1 MARVLREK
9 VLSGYN
15 GNLKTL
21 YVTDSRGDFVK
32 HTNGVF
38 VTVERKMAPVEQEGE
53 AVVAHLTTET
63 DFDKEI
69 YLVDTPVVI
78 YDENRHVRL
87 EDFVNEGVSRGFSLN
102 TGDYIGLTE
111 DLLPTDVTV
120 GDVLVAGADGKL
132 QKFDEATHT
141 NAKIKF
147 YVFQDLGN
155 AISLK
160 HKAFSLELERQ

>member
-9 VLSGYN
+9 VVSGYH

-21 YVTDSRGDFVK
+21 YVVDGSGNFVK

-38 VTVERKMAPVEQEGE
+38 VTVERKAAPVEMGGE
-53 AVVAHLTTET
+53 AVVAHLTTAT

-78 YDENRHVRL
+78 YDERRHVSI
-87 EDFVNEGVSRGFSLN
+87 EDWVNEGVSRGFSLA
-102 TGDYIGLTE
+102 TGDYVGLTE
-111 DLLPTDVTV
+111 DLLPADIAV

-132 QKFDEATHT
+132 QKFDAEAHAT
-141 NAKIKF
+141 AKIKF
-147 YVFQDLGN
+147 YVFEDLGN

-160 HKAFSLELERQ
+160 QKAFSLEIERQ